1 MNTENLK
8 LFVFHPRMKKV
19 YISLSVVYAFFLI
32 FSYFARG
39 VGTFDE
45 SFQLVGSLL
54 VQNGSVPYRDFW
66 AFYTPLNYYMNAI
79 AFSVLGQSV
88 ISARIVQSVFFLFV
102 AGFLTWHL
110 SQRIRSSAVLA
121 AFIGFLA
128 IITIGNTFTY
138 TSWNAYALG
147 FMGLIL
153 YLQSLTSSPRY
164 KAPLI
169 LAAGFMIALSCFTKI
184 NFGAYFACGVVADM
198 IRQIIL
204 VRGAATGE
212 GTIMRRSLID
222 GCCFIVPFVC
232 CSAVFLFAYRMCLSE
247 ALYQAF
253 VYPFAAMTGHRAL
266 SFSSQSPRAVIAA
279 MMPLIWIG
287 FRSDILYFT
296 RPSRNSVAGFSAI
309 FFLLLLFIGTGVF
322 IPEQWSQLALMVPLA
337 TFASGCFVKGNNLER
352 TEFIALMIYA
362 FFLHYLFSRAEEV
375 HFRPLLPLVT
385 LLLPVVVNKCQ
396 PSADHKGSVPKI
408 GIRLAVLILVVVV
421 PWRLGYL
428 ECKVSTGYFLP
439 NLGDV
444 ITGARLLTTHPDLLQ
459 NGDSNFLMTTHTP
472 LDAAISSLYSDEDEL
487 QAARFVHARTIED
500 EAVYIGLQ
508 DHSRVFANHI
518 RTYWILGR
526 RIGVKHYLLEPGM
539 TTEDPV
545 QKIMIQ
551 DIQKNN
557 VNWIILVENLA
568 GDKDFQKRGYSGSSR
583 QDLFIRD
590 AFEVIRVF
598 GKYSVLHRRGV

>member
-1 MNTENLK
+1 M
-8 LFVFHPRMKKV
+8 
-19 YISLSVVYAFFLI
+19 
-32 FSYFARG
+32 
-39 VGTFDE
+39 
-45 SFQLVGSLL
+45 
-54 VQNGSVPYRDFW
+54 
-66 AFYTPLNYYMNAI
+66 
-79 AFSVLGQSV
+79 
-88 ISARIVQSVFFLFV
+88 
-102 AGFLTWHL
+102 
-110 SQRIRSSAVLA
+110 
-121 AFIGFLA
+121 
-128 IITIGNTFTY
+128 
-138 TSWNAYALG
+138 
-147 FMGLIL
+147 
-153 YLQSLTSSPRY
+153 
-164 KAPLI
+164 
-169 LAAGFMIALSCFTKI
+169 
-184 NFGAYFACGVVADM
+184 
-198 IRQIIL
+198 
-204 VRGAATGE
+204 
-212 GTIMRRSLID
+212 
-222 GCCFIVPFVC
+222 
-232 CSAVFLFAYRMCLSE
+232 
-247 ALYQAF
+247 
-253 VYPFAAMTGHRAL
+253 
-266 SFSSQSPRAVIAA
+266 
-279 MMPLIWIG
+279 
-287 FRSDILYFT
+287 
-296 RPSRNSVAGFSAI
+296 
-309 FFLLLLFIGTGVF
+309 
-322 IPEQWSQLALMVPLA
+322 
-337 TFASGCFVKGNNLER
+337 
-352 TEFIALMIYA
+352 
-362 FFLHYLFSRAEEV
+362 
-375 HFRPLLPLVT
+375 
-385 LLLPVVVNKCQ
+385 
-396 PSADHKGSVPKI
+396 PKI

-487 QAARFVHARTIED
+487 QAARFVHARTTED

-568 GDKDFQKRGYSGSSR
+568 GDKDFQKLGYSGSSR